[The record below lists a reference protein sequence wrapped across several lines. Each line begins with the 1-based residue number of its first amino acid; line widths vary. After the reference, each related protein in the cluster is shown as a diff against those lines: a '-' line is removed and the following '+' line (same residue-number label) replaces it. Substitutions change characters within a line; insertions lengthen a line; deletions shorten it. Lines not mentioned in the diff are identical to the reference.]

1 MPPATN
7 SHPMACVNLST
18 AATDSYAKSTGACRE
33 RLRAAFVDCATLP
46 DRRLRFHIGAHNRA
60 IKERTPRQLP
70 VGVCSG
76 GKQLPLRRG
85 SFHSIRPRPA
95 TELNR
100 ALLGLNLSHR
110 HQSKMECVCSDGSH

>member
-46 DRRLRFHIGAHNRA
+46 GRRLRFHIGAHNRA

-76 GKQLPLRRG
+76 GKHSPCGGVLSTQFGPGLRR
-85 SFHSIRPRPA
+85 
-95 TELNR
+95 
-100 ALLGLNLSHR
+100 ALAN
-110 HQSKMECVCSDGSH
+110 